1 MTEAASLTV
10 LDCRPSWWVIERGGE
25 GEGLGRTC
33 TRYLVQPSC
42 SILLGD
48 DL

>member
-1 MTEAASLTV
+1 MREALVVRGRHLSLWV
-10 LDCRPSWWVIERGGE
+10 LERGGE

-33 TRYLVQPSC
+33 TRYLVLPSC
-42 SILLGD
+42 STPLGD